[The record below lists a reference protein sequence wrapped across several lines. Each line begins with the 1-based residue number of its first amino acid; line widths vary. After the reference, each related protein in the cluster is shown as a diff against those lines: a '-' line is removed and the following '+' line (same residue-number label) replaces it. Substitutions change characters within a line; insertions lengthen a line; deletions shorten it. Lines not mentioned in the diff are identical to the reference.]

1 VVISVTEENMSNLGP
16 KDATDKYE
24 VPDDL
29 SIPDFLRRAVAEASR
44 LIAEMDKG
52 ELEIDGPELA

>member
-1 VVISVTEENMSNLGP
+1 MTEENMSNLGS
-16 KDATDKYE
+16 KDAKEKYE

-44 LIAEMDKG
+44 LIAEMDMA
-52 ELEIDGPELA
+52 EPEMDKPKLT

>member
-1 VVISVTEENMSNLGP
+1 MSNLGP

-44 LIAEMDKG
+44 LIAEMDKA
-52 ELEIDGPELA
+52 ESEIDGPELA